1 MILNLK
7 TDRYFEFKLQMLH
20 LHRFKFK
27 IAKPSYPHAQYFASI
42 SGFKFKHQPIKK
54 RPEDRFFIYCG

>member
-7 TDRYFEFKLQMLH
+7 TDTYFEFKLQMIH
-20 LHRFKFK
+20 LRRFKFK

-42 SGFKFKHQPIKK
+42 PGFKFKTLNLNISQ
-54 RPEDRFFIYCG
+54 

>member
-7 TDRYFEFKLQMLH
+7 TDTYFEFKLQMLH

-42 SGFKFKHQPIKK
+42 SGFEFKTLNLNISQ
-54 RPEDRFFIYCG
+54 